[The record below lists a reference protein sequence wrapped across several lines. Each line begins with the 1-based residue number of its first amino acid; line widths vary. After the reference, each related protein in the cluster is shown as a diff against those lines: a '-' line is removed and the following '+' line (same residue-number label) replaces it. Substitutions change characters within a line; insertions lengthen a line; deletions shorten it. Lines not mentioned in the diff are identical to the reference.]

1 VTELQNATISFPLL
15 GENFKIDIK
24 SYLEIG
30 NFTLHWYGLII
41 ALGFLLAVIY
51 GIKRS
56 REFGIT
62 EDNIIDLLI
71 CAVPLA
77 IIGARAYYV
86 LFSWEDYKDSFVDV
100 FKVWEG
106 GLAIYGGII
115 GAVIGLFIFSKW
127 RKVKIGAMADLGGLG
142 LLIGQAV
149 GRWGNFINREA
160 YGVKTTVAWRMGLT
174 NQYGTFYYHPCFLY
188 ESLWNIIGLV
198 ILHFYSKK
206 RKFDGEVF
214 LLYLAWYGL
223 GRAMIESLRTDSLYL
238 FGSNLRVSQL
248 VALLC
253 VIGGLG
259 AVLFIRLARN
269 PEPEDMWVNRDKKVA
284 LEKAAAEAAANAFA
298 GKEDEEV
305 YDEDF
310 ASALE
315 LLKKGSTLDDNDDD
329 SSEVPVVE
337 PIEVNI
343 SEENSLDDEL

>member
-1 VTELQNATISFPLL
+1 MQNATISFPLL
-15 GENFKIDIK
+15 GENFKLDIK

-30 NFTLHWYGLII
+30 SFSVHWYGVII
-41 ALGFLLAVIY
+41 AIGFLLAVIY
-51 GIKRS
+51 AIKRS
-56 REFGIT
+56 KEFGIT

-77 IIGARAYYV
+77 VIGARAYYV
-86 LFSWEDYKDSFVDV
+86 IFSWENYKDNLVDII
-100 FKVWEG
+100 KVWEG

-115 GAVIGLFIFSKW
+115 GAVVGLFIFSKW
-127 RKVKIGAMADLGGLG
+127 RKVKAGAMADLGGLG

-188 ESLWNIIGLV
+188 ESLWNIIGFV

-214 LLYLAWYGL
+214 FLYLAWYGL

-253 VIGGLG
+253 VIGAVS
-259 AVLFIRLARN
+259 AVLVIRMRN
-269 PEPEDMWVNRDKKVA
+269 PEPEDMWVNRDKKA
-284 LEKAAAEAAANAFA
+284 AIETAAAEAFAA
-298 GKEDEEV
+298 GEGEDV

-315 LLKKGSTLDDNDDD
+315 LLKKGSTLDDADDGD
-329 SSEVPVVE
+329 SELPVIE
-337 PIEVNI
+337 PVEVNI
-343 SEENSLDDEL
+343 SEDVSLDDEL

>member
-1 VTELQNATISFPLL
+1 MQNATISFPLL
-15 GENFKIDIK
+15 GENFKLDIK

-30 NFTLHWYGLII
+30 SFSVHWYGVII
-41 ALGFLLAVIY
+41 AIGFLLAVIY
-51 GIKRS
+51 AIKRS
-56 REFGIT
+56 KEFGIT

-77 IIGARAYYV
+77 VIGARAYYV
-86 LFSWEDYKDSFVDV
+86 IFSWENYKDNLVDII
-100 FKVWEG
+100 KVWEG

-115 GAVIGLFIFSKW
+115 GAVVGLFIFSKW
-127 RKVKIGAMADLGGLG
+127 RKVKAGAMADLGGLG

-188 ESLWNIIGLV
+188 ESLWNIIGFV

-214 LLYLAWYGL
+214 FLYLAWYGL
-223 GRAMIESLRTDSLYL
+223 GRALIESLRTDSLYL
-238 FGSNLRVSQL
+238 FGS
-248 VALLC
+248 
-253 VIGGLG
+253 I
-259 AVLFIRLARN
+259 
-269 PEPEDMWVNRDKKVA
+269 ET
-284 LEKAAAEAAANAFA
+284 AAAEASAAAFA
-298 GKEDEEV
+298 AGEGEDV

-315 LLKKGSTLDDNDDD
+315 LLKKGSTLDDADDD
-329 SSEVPVVE
+329 DSEVPVIE
-337 PIEVNI
+337 PVEVNI
-343 SEENSLDDEL
+343 SEDVSLDDEL

>member
-1 VTELQNATISFPLL
+1 MKNHIEFPGL
-15 GENFKIDIK
+15 GLD
-24 SYLEIG
+24 
-30 NFTLHWYGLII
+30 FTLDRRAIFFEGVSWPVIYWYAIIIVTGFVLATWYGFRRAKELGTDKEHLLD
-41 ALGFLLAVIY
+41 ALLLAV
-51 GIKRS
+51 
-56 REFGIT
+56 
-62 EDNIIDLLI
+62 
-71 CAVPLA
+71 PMA
-77 IIGARAYYV
+77 IIGARTYYV
-86 LFSWEDYKDSFVDV
+86 ISEFDRYADNLLSV
-100 FKVWEG
+100 FHIWEG
-106 GLAIYGGII
+106 GIAIYGAII
-115 GAVIGLFIFSKW
+115 GAILAFIIYAK
-127 RKVKIGAMADLGGLG
+127 RKKEACLPAMMDVGALG

-223 GRAMIESLRTDSLYL
+223 GRAMIESLRSDSLYL

-253 VIGGLG
+253 VIGGVV
-259 AVLFIRLARN
+259 AVFVIRMRN
-269 PEPEDMWVNRDKKVA
+269 PEPEDMWVNRDKK
-284 LEKAAAEAAANAFA
+284 AAIEAAAVEAATAAFA
-298 GKEDEEV
+298 GDSDEEV

-315 LLKKGSTLDDNDDD
+315 LLKKGSTLDDTEDD
-329 SSEVPVVE
+329 SEMPVVE
-337 PIEVNI
+337 PIEMKI
-343 SEENSLDDEL
+343 LEDTFIDDEM

>member
-1 VTELQNATISFPLL
+1 MQNATISFPLL
-15 GENFKIDIK
+15 GEGFKLDIK
-24 SYLEIG
+24 PYLEIG
-30 NFTLHWYGLII
+30 NFTIHWYGIII
-41 ALGFLLAVIY
+41 AVGFLLGVIY
-51 GIKRS
+51 AIKRS
-56 REFGIT
+56 KEFGLT
-62 EDNIIDLLI
+62 EDNIIDMLI

-86 LFSWEDYKDSFVDV
+86 IFSWENYKDNLVDV
-100 FKVWEG
+100 IKVWEG

-115 GAVIGLFIFSKW
+115 GSVIGLIIFSKW
-127 RKVKIGAMADLGGLG
+127 RKIKVGAIADVGGLG
-142 LLIGQAV
+142 LLIGQAI

-174 NQYGTFYYHPCFLY
+174 NEYGTFYYHPCFLY
-188 ESLWNIIGLV
+188 ESLWNIIGFV

-223 GRAMIESLRTDSLYL
+223 GRALIESLRTDSLYL

-253 VIGGLG
+253 VIFGLG
-259 AVLFIRLARN
+259 AVIVMRMRN
-269 PEPEDMWVNRDKKVA
+269 PEPEDMWVNRDKKA
-284 LEKAAAEAAANAFA
+284 AIEAAAAEASAVAFA
-298 GKEDEEV
+298 GSDDEEV

-315 LLKKGSTLDDNDDD
+315 LLKKGSTLDDSDEDGA
-329 SSEVPVVE
+329 EIPVVE
-337 PIEVNI
+337 PVEVNI
-343 SEENSLDDEL
+343 SEDASLDDDI

>member
-1 VTELQNATISFPLL
+1 MQNATISFPLL
-15 GENFKIDIK
+15 GENFKLDIK

-30 NFTLHWYGLII
+30 SFSVHWYGVII
-41 ALGFLLAVIY
+41 AIGFLLAVIY
-51 GIKRS
+51 AIKRS
-56 REFGIT
+56 KEFGIT

-77 IIGARAYYV
+77 VIGARAYYV
-86 LFSWEDYKDSFVDV
+86 IFSWENYKDNLVDII
-100 FKVWEG
+100 KVWEG

-115 GAVIGLFIFSKW
+115 GAVVGLFIFSKW
-127 RKVKIGAMADLGGLG
+127 RKVKAGAMADLGGLG

-188 ESLWNIIGLV
+188 ESLWNIIGFV

-214 LLYLAWYGL
+214 FLYLAWYGL
-223 GRAMIESLRTDSLYL
+223 GRALIESLRTDSLYL

-253 VIGGLG
+253 VIGAVS
-259 AVLFIRLARN
+259 AVLVIRMRN
-269 PEPEDMWVNRDKKVA
+269 PEPEDMWVNRDKKA
-284 LEKAAAEAAANAFA
+284 AIETAAAEASAAAFA
-298 GKEDEEV
+298 AGEGEDV

-310 ASALE
+310 TSALE
-315 LLKKGSTLDDNDDD
+315 LLKKGSTLDDADDD
-329 SSEVPVVE
+329 DSEVPVIE
-337 PIEVNI
+337 PVEVNI
-343 SEENSLDDEL
+343 SEDVSLDDEL

>member
-1 VTELQNATISFPLL
+1 MQNATISFPLL
-15 GENFKIDIK
+15 GEGFKLDIK

-30 NFTLHWYGLII
+30 SFRIHWYGIII
-41 ALGFLLAVIY
+41 AIGFVLAVY
-51 GIKRS
+51 YAIKRS
-56 REFGIT
+56 KQFGLT
-62 EDNIIDLLI
+62 EDNIIDMLI

-86 LFSWEDYKDSFVDV
+86 IFSWEEYKDNFVDV
-100 FKVWEG
+100 FKIWQG
-106 GLAIYGGII
+106 GLAIYGGVI
-115 GAVIGLFIFSKW
+115 GAVVGLFIFSKW
-127 RKVKIGAMADLGGLG
+127 KKVKVGAIADVGGLG
-142 LLIGQAV
+142 LLIGQAI

-188 ESLWNIIGLV
+188 ESLWNIIGFV

-259 AVLFIRLARN
+259 AVLFVRLSRN
-269 PEPEDMWVNRDKKVA
+269 PEPEDMWVNRDKK
-284 LEKAAAEAAANAFA
+284 AAMEAAAVEAAAAAF
-298 GKEDEEV
+298 GGESEEEV

-315 LLKKGSTLDDNDDD
+315 LLKKGSTLDDSDDD
-329 SSEVPVVE
+329 GFDAPVVE
-337 PIEVNI
+337 PVDVNI
-343 SEENSLDDEL
+343 SEDTSLDDEI

>member
-1 VTELQNATISFPLL
+1 MQNATISFPIL
-15 GENFKIDIK
+15 GENFKITMK
-24 SYLEIG
+24 SYLDIAG
-30 NFTLHWYGLII
+30 FRVHWYGVII
-41 ALGFLLAVIY
+41 AIGFLLAVIY
-51 GIKRS
+51 GIKRAK
-56 REFGIT
+56 EFGIT

-86 LFSWEDYKDSFVDV
+86 IFSWENYKDNFVDV
-100 FKVWEG
+100 FKVWQG
-106 GLAIYGGII
+106 GLAIYGGVI
-115 GAVIGLFIFSKW
+115 GAVIGLFIFAKW

-223 GRAMIESLRTDSLYL
+223 GRAMIESLRSDSLYL

-253 VIGGLG
+253 VIGGVV
-259 AVLFIRLARN
+259 AVFVIRMRN
-269 PEPEDMWVNRDKKVA
+269 PEPEDMWVNRDKK
-284 LEKAAAEAAANAFA
+284 AAIEAAAVEAATAAFA
-298 GKEDEEV
+298 GDSDEEV

-315 LLKKGSTLDDNDDD
+315 LLKKGSTLDDTEDD
-329 SSEVPVVE
+329 SEMPVVE
-337 PIEVNI
+337 PIEMKI
-343 SEENSLDDEL
+343 LEDTFIDDEM